1 MNEKALVV
9 QHNKI
14 IEARYKLTV
23 EEQRLIKTLASRIQI
38 NDEDFKTYEIRIVDL
53 AKILDISDTGYYDRV
68 KKVTKKILGNVLSF
82 TNENGDEVQ
91 TGWLSS
97 AVYRKGKGTIE
108 LRFDPVLKPYL
119 LQLKSFFTSYELG
132 NILRLKGMYSI
143 RIYELMKQY
152 EKIGKREFSIDEL
165 KQTLKIDKEY
175 PQYRDFKK
183 FVLTPSQKEIA
194 EKTDI
199 EYDVTEKTRGRKVIG
214 LVFEIRRS
222 TKRSTAIP
230 LESTPVP
237 PEESDSQAVEQ
248 LVKLGVVR
256 KMAQELA
263 KEYGEAHISDK
274 IAYAKTQQKE
284 GKVKNLAGFVVEAI
298 RNGYRDNQTEERDR
312 QRAQADATALK
323 EANRKEWDRMK
334 SRWNLWRT
342 EQIQAFIAAMDEET
356 LTQQKAAFRESL
368 KGSLMAKTIQS
379 NPDSEERHFR
389 IYIGGQMVGLTMPE
403 WARAVGVDMM
413 PFKEQARLDGK
424 L

>member
-1 MNEKALVV
+1 
-9 QHNKI
+9 
-14 IEARYKLTV
+14 
-23 EEQRLIKTLASRIQI
+23 
-38 NDEDFKTYEIRIVDL
+38 
-53 AKILDISDTGYYDRV
+53 
-68 KKVTKKILGNVLSF
+68 
-82 TNENGDEVQ
+82 
-91 TGWLSS
+91 
-97 AVYRKGKGTIE
+97 
-108 LRFDPVLKPYL
+108 
-119 LQLKSFFTSYELG
+119 
-132 NILRLKGMYSI
+132 
-143 RIYELMKQY
+143 
-152 EKIGKREFSIDEL
+152 
-165 KQTLKIDKEY
+165 
-175 PQYRDFKK
+175 
-183 FVLTPSQKEIA
+183 
-194 EKTDI
+194 
-199 EYDVTEKTRGRKVIG
+199 
-214 LVFEIRRS
+214 
-222 TKRSTAIP
+222 
-230 LESTPVP
+230 
-237 PEESDSQAVEQ
+237 
-248 LVKLGVVR
+248 
-256 KMAQELA
+256 MAQELA

-274 IAYAKTQQKE
+274 IAYTKTQQKE